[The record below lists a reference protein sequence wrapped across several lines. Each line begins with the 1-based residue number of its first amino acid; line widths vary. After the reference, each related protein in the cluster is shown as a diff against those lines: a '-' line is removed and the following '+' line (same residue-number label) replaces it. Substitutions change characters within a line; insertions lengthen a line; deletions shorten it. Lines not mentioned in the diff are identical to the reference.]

1 VSEKWDVRDIAKA
14 HFRTYVDAKT
24 HKRRRADFAAFVF
37 FPLAMGVLT
46 ATLRHH
52 DHFGLYDVSKFIGG
66 VGIFTGLLFGLLT
79 NVFTLSLRLQR
90 DDELGE
96 QVVTKYVKELFSNI
110 SWAVVVGLILM
121 TLLVTCSTVSNP
133 SEPVHWAW
141 TGLLVATFFHLGLT
155 VLMSLKRLWL
165 AHSKIALLPP
175 KVK

>member
-1 VSEKWDVRDIAKA
+1 MSEKWDVRDIAKA
-14 HFRTYVDAKT
+14 HFRTYVDART
-24 HKRRRADFAAFVF
+24 RKRRWADFAAFIF
-37 FPLAMGVLT
+37 FPLAAGVLT
-46 ATLRHH
+46 ALLRHYS
-52 DHFGLYDVSKFIGG
+52 HFGLYDVSKFIGG

-96 QVVTKYVKELFSNI
+96 QETTKYVKELFSNV
-110 SWAVVVGLILM
+110 SWAVVVGLFLIV
-121 TLLVTCSTVSNP
+121 LLVICSAVSDP
-133 SEPVHWAW
+133 KGPIHWAW
-141 TGLLVATFFHLGLT
+141 TGILVAIFLHLALT